1 MVHYFW
7 IVFTVTRL
15 MQPKEFVVILL
26 TRLPEQ
32 NSGFHGC
39 LMASFQLIKPYY
51 SSLNGSSMI
60 IAVHG

>member
-1 MVHYFW
+1 MMMVLWGHYFW

-32 NSGFHGC
+32 
-39 LMASFQLIKPYY
+39 SFDDSV
-51 SSLNGSSMI
+51 SSLLDGKFSIN
-60 IAVHG
+60 